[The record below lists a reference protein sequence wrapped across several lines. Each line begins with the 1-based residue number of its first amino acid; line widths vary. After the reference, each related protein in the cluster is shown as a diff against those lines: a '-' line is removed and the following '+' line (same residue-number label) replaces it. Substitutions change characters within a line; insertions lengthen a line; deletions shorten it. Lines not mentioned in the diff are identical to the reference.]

1 MVHGAMGSKPS
12 KTRKRRCAA
21 KGKNTRKTKTVGGSR
36 GLCLQDRPL
45 LQESAAGIDIGA
57 REIYVAVPPDRD
69 PRPVRVFQTFTD
81 DLIALAQW
89 LKQCGI
95 TTAAMES
102 TGVYWIPLYEILQ
115 EHGIQ
120 TCLTNPRGMK
130 NVPGR
135 RTDWHECQWLQ
146 YLHAMGLLHA
156 SFRPDADVVAVRTL
170 MRHRQGLVRIATQHV
185 QHMHKA
191 LTQMNLQIHHVI
203 SDITG
208 STGTAI
214 VDAMLAGERDPA
226 VLAKFRDSNI
236 KASAATIRR
245 SLIGDWSVEHLF
257 TLRQSRQLYDEYKKY
272 IGEVD
277 REIERLLGEIS
288 SQVDPEQKPLP
299 PDRKRGGKTR
309 RCKHHRG
316 SDDFDLRKEA
326 YRLFGVDVT
335 QIPGLQT
342 SALALFSETGRDMNR
357 WHSADAF
364 AAWAGL
370 CPDNDITGGKV
381 QWRGSRKIK
390 SRVGNLF
397 RLAASSLHHSHAP
410 LGDYLRKMKA
420 RLGKQGGITATA
432 HKLAMIYYTLVKRQV
447 EYDES
452 VWAERDEMRQQ
463 RLEKRVRRQAER
475 LGFRLV
481 PKEESDSPQTTQA
494 ERS

>member
-1 MVHGAMGSKPS
+1 VPNNKNKTGRQRNQTAKPQ
-12 KTRKRRCAA
+12 KPFR
-21 KGKNTRKTKTVGGSR
+21 KGKSGGKR
-36 GLCLQDRPL
+36 GMCLQDRPVL
-45 LQESAAGIDIGA
+45 EPDAAGIDIGA

-81 DLIALAQW
+81 DLIAIAQW
-89 LKQCGI
+89 LEQCGA

-115 EHGIQ
+115 EHGLR

-146 YLHAMGLLHA
+146 YLHSMGLLA
-156 SFRPDADVVAVRTL
+156 GSFRPDSKVVAVRTL
-170 MRHRQGLVRIATQHV
+170 MRHRQGLVRMAAQHV

-208 STGTAI
+208 VTGTAI
-214 VDAMLAGERDPA
+214 VDAILAGERDPA
-226 VLAKFRDSNI
+226 VLAKLRDPNI
-236 KASAATIRR
+236 KASAETIRR
-245 SLIGDWSVEHLF
+245 SLIGDWSAEHLF
-257 TLRQSRQLYDEYKKY
+257 TLRQSRKLYDDYKAS

-277 REIERLLGEIS
+277 GEIERLLGEMEGK
-288 SQVDPEQKPLP
+288 VDPQEKPLP
-299 PDRKRGGKTR
+299 PDRKRNGKTR
-309 RCKHHRG
+309 RCHHRQKNDG
-316 SDDFDLRKEA
+316 FDLRQQA

-342 SALALFSETGRDMNR
+342 SALTLFSETGRDMRR
-357 WHSADAF
+357 WRNAAAF

-381 QWRGSRKIK
+381 QWRGARKVK
-390 SRVGNLF
+390 SRVGDIF
-397 RLAASSLHHSHAP
+397 RIAASSLHNNHSP

-420 RLGKQGGITATA
+420 RLGKQGGVTATA
-432 HKLAMIYYTLVKRQV
+432 HKIAVIYYTLIHRQV

-452 VWAERDEMRQQ
+452 IWAERDALRPQ
-463 RLEKRVRRQAER
+463 RLERKLKRQAER
-475 LGFRLV
+475 LGYELV
-481 PKEESDSPQTTQA
+481 LKQNSASPKPA
-494 ERS
+494 E